1 MVNPIQYIGLSELV
15 YKELPIPSKFK
26 LSRAGCA
33 IAFVTETYVW
43 QQTESCRYGALRP
56 ASRLSQ
62 VWKAAFDS
70 SKVDWVATAT
80 VDSADAKMVIEP
92 QPDPEP
98 QPEPQHNPN
107 RTRSHTYVDVVE
119 GAEPTVHSAS
129 GGWACGRS
137 RGSTPANAVK
147 ERSGHSASSA
157 VTRRPPRRPNSSRS
171 SAAQSIPRCA
181 PVHAAAATALLNRD
195 ADGMY
200 AAAQQFEQIGAMLSA
215 TDTAAQPA
223 VLFDA
228 RDNRRT
234 TTEAAALAD
243 RLAAACGGIKTPALI
258 LAANPLPLSTREREI
273 ANLVAAGLSNR
284 EIAERLSVSTRTV
297 EGHIYRACIK
307 LDVSDRDALADL
319 IRGGK
324 HR

>member
-1 MVNPIQYIGLSELV
+1 MAGAPGGGRRGAAIDLTLAAADLAKQSGQNGIEMAALHDAIQFGDRTSL
-15 YKELPIPSKFK
+15 
-26 LSRAGCA
+26 
-33 IAFVTETYVW
+33 
-43 QQTESCRYGALRP
+43 Q
-56 ASRLSQ
+56 RL
-62 VWKAAFDS
+62 
-70 SKVDWVATAT
+70 
-80 VDSADAKMVIEP
+80 
-92 QPDPEP
+92 
-98 QPEPQHNPN
+98 
-107 RTRSHTYVDVVE
+107 VDV
-119 GAEPTVHSAS
+119 
-129 GGWACGRS
+129 C
-137 RGSTPANAVK
+137 
-147 ERSGHSASSA
+147 
-157 VTRRPPRRPNSSRS
+157 
-171 SAAQSIPRCA
+171 AQVDGQLA

-215 TDTAAQPA
+215 ADTAAQAA

-258 LAANPLPLSTREREI
+258 LAANPLPLNTREREI

-284 EIAERLSVSTRTV
+284 EIAERLTVSTRTV

-307 LDVSDRDALADL
+307 LDASDRDALADL